1 MRFISTWVFVLFM
14 GNTTGRA
21 ITQIFHPHQQALM
34 LDYVE
39 EWPWSFKQASEK
51 GYPSIMNR
59 AMYFCYFMDVE
70 CHNHIRAYTTA
81 TEIAECV
88 YLVGNTW
95 VDEEYRGE
103 GVHAEMLQWRNAMLK
118 RTFGATHI
126 YTLLNPQEG
135 VSLEQLEKTVSR
147 LGYRKAR
154 LRELRKDGVGIVDTL
169 RIGRSG
175 LSLWRLDL

>member
-1 MRFISTWVFVLFM
+1 M
-14 GNTTGRA
+14 GSR
-21 ITQIFHPHQQALM
+21 TQIFHPHQQALM

-51 GYPSIMNR
+51 GYPTTMNR

-70 CHNHIRAYTTA
+70 CHNHIKAYTTA

-95 VDEEYRGE
+95 VDEESRGH
-103 GVHAEMLQWRNAMLK
+103 GVHTEMLQWRNGMLK
-118 RTFGATHI
+118 NTFGATHI

-135 VSLEQLEKTVSR
+135 VSVEQLEKTVSR
-147 LGYRKAR
+147 LGYRKVSRISVAA
-154 LRELRKDGVGIVDTL
+154 ELIRNGVRYRDAF
-169 RIGRSG
+169 RIWKSN
-175 LSLWRLDL
+175 LPLWRLDFDC